1 MLCASFLLLPS
12 ILDGRKE
19 QHISIKLNARK
30 KGVSF
35 MPIEKL
41 PEAKLAL
48 YAQVQMLPLSCS
60 VDICYDYGEDIVLGG
75 FV

>member
-1 MLCASFLLLPS
+1 MVDHCSNAAKRSARYMLYTSFLLLPS

-19 QHISIKLNARK
+19 QHISIKLNARE

-41 PEAKLAL
+41 PEAKLSL
-48 YAQVQMLPLSCS
+48 
-60 VDICYDYGEDIVLGG
+60 
-75 FV
+75 